1 MLNST
6 SSEIPQKPKLS
17 PKFSLNIAQCDS
29 FEINKNKEDAEGIKI
44 LPLDNQ
50 NFDLK
55 LSSSNSSSNN
65 RGKNIFL
72 RI

>member
-6 SSEIPQKPKLS
+6 SNEIPQKSKLS

-29 FEINKNKEDAEGIKI
+29 FEINKNKEAVECSKI
-44 LPLDNQ
+44 QPSENQ
-50 NFDLK
+50 NFNLK

-65 RGKNIFL
+65 RGKNSSV